1 MTGIDLLILYKTTTP
16 TVNSMRLFSAKMAEL
31 SSIAVI
37 KGRKRTPSLRALE
50 SVHMSSLPRL
60 QRVNVEP
67 RNKLYDITIIEE
79 LDDKVKVHYVGYPEK
94 FDEWMDR
101 SDVYRK
107 PSSLGG
113 DTELPP
119 SHLSACYIKQKLL
132 PRKLDDPAVKVYMP
146 YSIEAFQEIAVRGK
160 SVGVVR
166 GYEHYTIQDYEALA
180 DLLGEQWY
188 LRIANTNGDFSYVI
202 LETVDFHL
210 FQPKPLLDYSA
221 VRDPNGSLKFQ
232 PAYIDQ
238 GHSLC
243 FSFVHGDGN
252 RHKLEEFL

>member
-146 YSIEAFQEIAVRGK
+146 YSIEAFQEIAARGK

-202 LETVDFHL
+202 LETGDFHL

>member
-1 MTGIDLLILYKTTTP
+1 
-16 TVNSMRLFSAKMAEL
+16 MRLFSVKMAEL

-37 KGRKRTPSLRALE
+37 KGWKRTPSLRALE

-67 RNKLYDITIIEE
+67 RNKLYDITVIEE

-107 PSSLGG
+107 PSSLG

-119 SHLSACYIKQKLL
+119 SHLLACYIKQRLL

-146 YSIEAFQEIAVRGK
+146 YNIEAFQETAARGK
-160 SVGVVR
+160 SVGVV
-166 GYEHYTIQDYEALA
+166 
-180 DLLGEQWY
+180 
-188 LRIANTNGDFSYVI
+188 
-202 LETVDFHL
+202 
-210 FQPKPLLDYSA
+210 
-221 VRDPNGSLKFQ
+221 
-232 PAYIDQ
+232 
-238 GHSLC
+238 
-243 FSFVHGDGN
+243 
-252 RHKLEEFL
+252 